1 MRRKKAPFYEPG
13 YCQSQLSPGSFIT
26 VRRELR
32 YIGAN
37 ADFKPFLTVPI
48 KELEQRLKDSTAEE
62 KKIHNEL
69 EKAIKAWDVHGAQ
82 TLLLQKAVEYLKAPP
97 VKHTG
102 NEWKQQTDGTWEI
115 SNLVYKMT
123 FKIVPFGE
131 EWKLSWELQYTAPGQ
146 PPQAY
151 YSSYDRGPKKRIEY
165 EGSKKYKTMAGA
177 QKYVQSKFDQYV
189 SCFETLSPPVPEA
202 AKSLFC
208 VNGQL
213 LQGYTVAQKE
223 PEVSPEKAKEETVAE
238 LLEFLEDDEVSDTPP
253 EQTAPPPVVQREP
266 PAKEGPPAQPPPR
279 PKPSAANKDQRRKRA
294 KAALAR

>member
-1 MRRKKAPFYEPG
+1 MKQKKAPFYEPG
-13 YCQSQLSPGSFIT
+13 YCQSQLSPGSWIA

-62 KKIHNEL
+62 KKIHNEV
-69 EKAIKAWDVHGAQ
+69 EKAIKAWDVHGTQ
-82 TLLLQKAVEYLKAPP
+82 TLLLQKAIEYLKTPP

-102 NEWKQQTDGTWEI
+102 NEWTQQTDGTWEI

-131 EWKLSWELQYTAPGQ
+131 EWKLSWELEYTAPGPSYQ
-146 PPQAY
+146 PSY
-151 YSSYDRGPKKRIEY
+151 YYGVGPRKRIEH
-165 EGSKKYKTMAGA
+165 ESSKKYKTMAGA

-189 SCFETLSPPVPEA
+189 SCFETLSPPIPEA
-202 AKSLFC
+202 AKPLFC

-253 EQTAPPPVVQREP
+253 EQAAPPPAVQGKPPIKESP
-266 PAKEGPPAQPPPR
+266 PAPPSQSPKPPAA
-279 PKPSAANKDQRRKRA
+279 KKNQRRKRA
-294 KAALAR
+294 RAVPAR